1 LYPDLQNQFSMKNI
15 LFSTLITLVLSPAI
29 AQQGEGKI
37 TYEQKINVH
46 KRMPPEA
53 EQFKAMVPE
62 FQTNIMELIFTPT
75 TSIYKA
81 AKTQG
86 DQLPS
91 TEGGGGMRTFRFGGA
106 DNAEVFRD
114 YDNET
119 MVESR
124 ELGPKRYLI
133 DDTLRP
139 LKWKLE
145 GETMQ
150 VAGFTCYKATT
161 TVQGFGMAGGMRMGA
176 GQGGGQR
183 QGGQQGSRDSMVTR
197 MMNEKQQVVAWY
209 TEEIPTAAGPAEYFG
224 LPGLILYLDIDDG
237 TIVFTPTKL
246 EPLGKELVKAPT
258 KGNKITRQEYFE
270 MMRAQMQNMGG
281 RPGGATFMMR
291 Q

>member
-1 LYPDLQNQFSMKNI
+1 MKYI

-62 FQTNIMELIFTPT
+62 FQTNTMELIFTPT
-75 TSIYKA
+75 TSIYKP
-81 AKTQG
+81 AKTQAN
-86 DQLPS
+86 QLPS
-91 TEGGGGMRTFRFGGA
+91 TEGGGGMRSFRFGGA

-161 TVQGFGMAGGMRMGA
+161 TVQGFGMGGGMRMGG
-176 GQGGGQR
+176 GQGGQGAR
-183 QGGQQGSRDSMVTR
+183 QGGQQGNRDSMMTR
-197 MMNEKQQVVAWY
+197 MMNEKQTVVAWY
-209 TEEIPTAAGPAEYFG
+209 TEDIPSAAGPAEYFG

-246 EPLGKELVKAPT
+246 EPIGKEVVKAPT

-281 RPGGATFMMR
+281 RPGGSGGATFMMR